1 MAWQYSLVQELTGG
15 KLIYGT
21 IVGEGTRPRT
31 AQSSILVG
39 TLLGVVA
46 GTEEA
51 RELDDEGLVLEL
63 EIMGV
68 EEEDGVR
75 LGLDVL
81 ELGNNEEAVEDVDAL
96 ELVEVALTLI
106 E

>member
-1 MAWQYSLVQELTGG
+1 M
-15 KLIYGT
+15 
-21 IVGEGTRPRT
+21 
-31 AQSSILVG
+31 VG

-96 ELVEVALTLI
+96 ELVEVALALT